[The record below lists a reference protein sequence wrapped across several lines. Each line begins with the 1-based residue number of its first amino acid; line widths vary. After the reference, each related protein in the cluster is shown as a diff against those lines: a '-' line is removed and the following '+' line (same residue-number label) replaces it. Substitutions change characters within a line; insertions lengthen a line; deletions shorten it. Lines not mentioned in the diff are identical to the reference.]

1 MEFMDNDILS
11 KLSEPLKNWDFY
23 VNQIVISK
31 SNLCKGVSEYYSK
44 DDVNMR
50 SDTRT
55 LASAT
60 EENPIIIM
68 GFCENRWIWFNY
80 KLAEGEDCEMY
91 ISGVNVSYYKNDK
104 KNKIR
109 TFRWKTGKYAN
120 RFTGFLEITKDG
132 EDEQRRYYFQID
144 VLTQLQDGDNNEAN
158 FHNMMNEIREFA
170 YRIFNP
176 SKITTSEEEFIKSI
190 PIEEFFY
197 ILENDIIKEAE
208 LATYKISLNPYGE
221 YIQEKRRDVLKI
233 ADNSAILNMLSNKCC
248 MIDVRS
254 SCISKEVQD
263 IFIENGV
270 NYVSDYI
277 VLPRPRIT
285 YNVPENQLIITLFTK
300 IVLCANYME
309 RVWEDQKKILQKQ
322 KRYLQKINIDQSE
335 REKLMTKDKQI
346 KLLDEYIR
354 KCREYRRRVQNMSM
368 YPFLQDVQ
376 EAKDLSRRT
385 SILQKDKN
393 YNKIYRIL
401 KEFMIMPKF
410 LFSNSLGLN
419 ILDTPTSYEYWSVI
433 RYVDIVSNKLQGDW
447 KPIENNMI
455 KDCKHGYVVDFPS
468 GKLLEFT
475 KKLTNANIRICLYYH
490 ESYDKFTGEYFNT
503 DIALDGIINKCLYE
517 TVIFDA
523 KYTTRLDSGGKNN
536 PRSAINVI
544 HAMRDGIIGHHDK
557 YKSIIESGDQIVKQ
571 AYALFL
577 GNSNVKPL
585 PNDPENKAGGVKLYP
600 RKENTDIDEI
610 NEIIQNFIDRLL
622 IKANKMTDTTNDI
635 RIRSK

>member
-1 MEFMDNDILS
+1 MYQRKNDIRGVGLMDNDILG
-11 KLSEPLKNWDFY
+11 KLSEPIESWDLY
-23 VNQIVISK
+23 VNQIVRSK

-44 DDVNMR
+44 DDANMR

-55 LASAT
+55 LSSAT
-60 EENPIIIM
+60 EENPIVIK

-80 KLAEGEDCEMY
+80 KMIKGEDCDMY
-91 ISGVNVSYYKNDK
+91 ISDANVSYYKNDR

-120 RFTGFLEITKDG
+120 RFAGFLEITKDG

-144 VLTQLQDGDNNEAN
+144 VLTQLQDGDNNEDN
-158 FHNMMNEIREFA
+158 FHNMMNEIREFS

-176 SKITTSEEEFIKSI
+176 SKITTSEEEFIKSV

-221 YIQEKRRDVLKI
+221 YIQERKRDILKTS
-233 ADNSAILNMLSNKCC
+233 DNNTILNMLNGKCC
-248 MIDVRS
+248 TIDVRY
-254 SCISKEVQD
+254 SCISKEVKD

-277 VLPRPRIT
+277 VLPRPNII
-285 YNVPENQLIITLFTK
+285 YDVQENQLIVTLFTK
-300 IVLCANYME
+300 IVLCTNYME
-309 RVWEDQKKILQKQ
+309 RVWEDRKKILQKQ
-322 KRYLQKINIDQSE
+322 KRDLQKTNIDQSE

-346 KLLDEYIR
+346 KLLDEYII
-354 KCREYRRRVQNMSM
+354 KCREYRRRVKNMSV
-368 YPFLQDVQ
+368 YPFLQGVHG
-376 EAKDLSRRT
+376 AKDLSRRT

-401 KEFMIMPKF
+401 KEFMRMPKF

-419 ILDTPTSYEYWSVI
+419 VLDTPTAYEYWSVI
-433 RYVDIVSNKLQGDW
+433 RHVDIVSNKLQGDW
-447 KPIENNMI
+447 KLIENNMV
-455 KDCKHGYVVDFPS
+455 KDCKYGYVVDFPS
-468 GKLLEFT
+468 GKLLEFA
-475 KKLTNANIRICLYYH
+475 KKFNNTNIRICLYYH

-503 DIALDGIINKCLYE
+503 DLALDGIINNRLYE
-517 TVIFDA
+517 TVILDA

-536 PRSAINVI
+536 PRSAINAI
-544 HAMRDGIIGHHDK
+544 HAMRDGIIGHHDNDK

-585 PNDPENKAGGVKLYP
+585 PNDPENKAGGIKLYP
-600 RKENTDIDEI
+600 RKENTNIDET
-610 NEIIQNFIDRLL
+610 NEIIQNFVDRLL
-622 IKANKMTDTTNDI
+622 RKV
-635 RIRSK
+635 